1 MPALPDLHLTHGQV
15 AWALSGG
22 QPPTNQTLDQ
32 LRYLRQLGIPF
43 TKEELGV
50 GRGNR
55 ITYTYDHL
63 IECGV
68 ALAGL
73 RRGLR
78 FREVAKILIEHRDH
92 LRKTYRRAF
101 EEQPPL
107 ALNAEWVK
115 SRGKIRSLLENE
127 IFLRLHDRFSE
138 KPGEYEI
145 VCPQEPGAE
154 SMIGDIVERY
164 PGGEIRPMLPLT
176 HLVLELVAWALEA
189 PIIKS
194 GPK

>member
-32 LRYLRQLGIPF
+32 LRYLRQLGVPF
-43 TKEELGV
+43 TKEELGG

-55 ITYTYDHL
+55 INYTFDHL

-78 FREVAKILIEHRDH
+78 FREVAKILIEHREQ
-92 LRKTYRRAF
+92 LRATCRRAF

-115 SRGKIRSLLENE
+115 SRGRIRSLLENE
-127 IFLRLHDRFSE
+127 IFIRLHDRFSE
-138 KPGEYEI
+138 TPGEYEI
-145 VCPQEPGAE
+145 VYPQEPGAE

-189 PIIKS
+189 PVAKT